1 MLKAGSLTRSG
12 WLGILAALLLQG
24 MVHADLPEQAVVTS
38 FRQPGL
44 RADQLGVIVNDDDP
58 DSIAIAKYYLDKRGI
73 PAANLIHVRFKP
85 GQSTLSREEF
95 INLKR
100 RVDRATPRE
109 VQAYALAWAR
119 PYRVDCMSITAAFAF
134 GFNPAFCASSC
145 KPTQPSPYFNSN
157 VDRPYATYK
166 MRPTMSLAA
175 ASVDEAK
182 KLIDRGVASD
192 GSNPAG
198 TAYLVSTTDKAR
210 NVRAAAYGTLQAQ
223 MAPIMPTEIVQA
235 NAVVKKNDVMFY
247 FTGLTHVASLDTN
260 TFLPGAMA
268 DHLTS
273 VGGDLFGTSQMSS
286 LRWLEAGATGSYGAV
301 VEPCNFPGKFPVP
314 GVAMAH
320 YLQGETLIEAYWK
333 SVQMPGQGLFIG
345 EPLARPFA
353 NLTHRAR
360 DGGLSIEARL
370 IAPGLYDVQAA
381 PSMMGPYRTIGRL
394 PVTWGTRELKLDKVQ
409 PAYYRFERRTEAPPG
424 STVRAQ

>member
-1 MLKAGSLTRSG
+1 MLKAGWMTRSG

-58 DSIAIAKYYLDKRGI
+58 DSIAIAKYYQDKRGI

-85 GQSTLSREEF
+85 GQSSLSREEF

-109 VQAYALAWAR
+109 VQAYALTWAR

-210 NVRAAAYGTLQAQ
+210 NVRAATYGTLQAQ
-223 MAPIMPTEIVQA
+223 MAPVMPTEIVQA
-235 NAVVKKNDVMFY
+235 NALVKKNDVMFY
-247 FTGLTHVASLDTN
+247 FTGLTHVTALDTN

-273 VGGDLFGTSQMSS
+273 AGGELFGGSQMSS

-424 STVRAQ
+424 SAMRAQ